1 MTASRKTPGTSPT
14 QHPDASASAARPRR
28 PGPPALPF
36 IGHAWPLMR
45 SPLRFVSALAS
56 YGDVVPVRLGPLPVQ
71 AVTHP
76 DLVHQVLVTQ
86 ARHFVR
92 GRLFEKAGQ
101 IGGEQGLVV
110 TSGTTH
116 LEDRRALQPHFR
128 REHITGFAEGIR
140 QATEEVTAHWKPGQ
154 TVHVDRTATE
164 IALSSLVRSL
174 LGDRP
179 SKELAGV
186 FHQHLPTL
194 SQGLM
199 TRAVLP
205 EWCARLPLPAN
216 RTFQRAI
223 GTTRAAVEDAIT
235 ACRRPGTDETGLLGM
250 LTAQRDD
257 NGRPWTDTKIRDH
270 VLHLALAGVETTG
283 ATLAWTFHELGR
295 NPDIADRLRDEVDH
309 TLDGAPAT
317 PENITALPYTG
328 RVITETLR
336 RYAMW
341 LAMRRTTVPVT
352 LGEHALP
359 AGTEVVYSAYALHH
373 DPRWFPHPY
382 RFDPDR
388 WLPETA
394 RALPKGAYIPFGSGV
409 HKCIGDSLALMEITI
424 ALATVCRHWHLTP
437 LPGRPVREVA
447 RADVHPDHLPMT
459 ATPRRP
465 RRKEE
470 P

>member
-1 MTASRKTPGTSPT
+1 MTSSRKTLGTSTTP
-14 QHPDASASAARPRR
+14 HPAASASVSAVRPRR

-45 SPLRFVSALAS
+45 SPLRFVSELAS
-56 YGDVVPVRLGPLPVQ
+56 YGDVVPVRLGPLPVE
-71 AVTHP
+71 AITHP

-92 GRLFEKAGQ
+92 GRLFEKAGR

-116 LEDRRALQPHFR
+116 LKDRRALQPHFR

-140 QATEEVTAHWKPGQ
+140 QATEEATAHWKPGQ
-154 TVHVDRTATE
+154 IVHVDRMATE
-164 IALSSLVRSL
+164 IALASLVRSL

-179 SKELAGV
+179 SKELTGV

-194 SQGLM
+194 SKGLM

-205 EWCARLPLPAN
+205 EWCARLPLPAH
-216 RTFQRAI
+216 RAFQRAI
-223 GTTRAAVEDAIT
+223 DTTRAAVEEAIT
-235 ACRRPGTDETGLLGM
+235 ASRRPGADQTGLLDI

-257 NGRPWTDTKIRDH
+257 DGRP
-270 VLHLALAGVETTG
+270 
-283 ATLAWTFHELGR
+283 
-295 NPDIADRLRDEVDH
+295 
-309 TLDGAPAT
+309 LDGAPAT
-317 PENITALPYTG
+317 PANITALTYTG

-341 LAMRRTTVPVT
+341 LAMRRTTGPVT
-352 LGEHALP
+352 LGEHTLP
-359 AGTEVVYSAYALHH
+359 VGTEVVYSAYALHH

-394 RALPKGAYIPFGSGV
+394 HALPKGAYIPFGSGV

-424 ALATVCRHWHLTP
+424 ALATICRHWHVTP

-447 RADVHPDHLPMT
+447 RADVHPDHLPMI
-459 ATPRRP
+459 ATPRTP
-465 RRKEE
+465 T